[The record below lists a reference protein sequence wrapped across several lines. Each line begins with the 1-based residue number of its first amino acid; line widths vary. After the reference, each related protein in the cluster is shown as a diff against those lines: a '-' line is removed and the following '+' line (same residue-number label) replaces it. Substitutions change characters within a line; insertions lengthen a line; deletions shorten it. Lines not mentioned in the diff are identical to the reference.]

1 MNYSYMLAS
10 TDNLQLIKI
19 KVGEL
24 LTLCYGIMAKSDNLL
39 LELKGNVAK
48 PIKRKSSDARI
59 RSLPRKRPRFQ
70 LAGRVGSKVEGYTA
84 TVDAN
89 REPPVPVKR
98 TDLSQ

>member
-1 MNYSYMLAS
+1 MNYSYMLSS

-39 LELKGNVAK
+39 LELKRNVAET
-48 PIKRKSSDARI
+48 IKNSDARI

-70 LAGRVGSKVEGYTA
+70 PAGRVGSKTEGYTA

-89 REPPVPVKR
+89 REPPVSVKR